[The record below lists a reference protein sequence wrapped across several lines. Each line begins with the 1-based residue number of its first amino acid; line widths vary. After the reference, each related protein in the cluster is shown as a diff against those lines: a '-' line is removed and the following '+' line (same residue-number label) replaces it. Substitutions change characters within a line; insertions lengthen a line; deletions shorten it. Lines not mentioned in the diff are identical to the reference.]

1 VLCPR
6 ALRECRFA
14 PEREKELSRHQL
26 ALTVNG
32 ERRQAELRPGGG
44 CVVAVVTGT
53 DLLEGV
59 SPLPTNGVLPGM
71 QVPPPR

>member
-1 VLCPR
+1 
-6 ALRECRFA
+6 
-14 PEREKELSRHQL
+14 
-26 ALTVNG
+26 
-32 ERRQAELRPGGG
+32 
-44 CVVAVVTGT
+44 VVAVVTGT